1 MYRPKKSTLLAVLT
15 TAATVFVPANAS
27 AETVTDPDV
36 SSQNNESP
44 SSVSSGLAE
53 KADSYVSLRGDQ
65 FSVDSEAE
73 SVFSQKDLQE
83 IENEVKAQNKMI
95 NEAKADSNLEM
106 KVAGDSVT
114 FWERD
119 RRSRA
124 PIMMTLIHT
133 FKKAG
138 MELNSM
144 ALL

>member
-83 IENEVKAQNKMI
+83 IENEVKAV
-95 NEAKADSNLEM
+95 SYTHL
-106 KVAGDSVT
+106 
-114 FWERD
+114 
-119 RRSRA
+119 
-124 PIMMTLIHT
+124 
-133 FKKAG
+133 
-138 MELNSM
+138 
-144 ALL
+144 

>member
-73 SVFSQKDLQE
+73 SVF
-83 IENEVKAQNKMI
+83 
-95 NEAKADSNLEM
+95 
-106 KVAGDSVT
+106 
-114 FWERD
+114 
-119 RRSRA
+119 
-124 PIMMTLIHT
+124 P
-133 FKKAG
+133 KKICRK
-138 MELNSM
+138 LKTR
-144 ALL
+144 

>member
-1 MYRPKKSTLLAVLT
+1 MYRPKKSTLLAVMT

-73 SVFSQKDLQE
+73 SVF
-83 IENEVKAQNKMI
+83 
-95 NEAKADSNLEM
+95 
-106 KVAGDSVT
+106 
-114 FWERD
+114 
-119 RRSRA
+119 
-124 PIMMTLIHT
+124 P
-133 FKKAG
+133 KKICRK
-138 MELNSM
+138 LKTR
-144 ALL
+144 

>member
-73 SVFSQKDLQE
+73 SF
-83 IENEVKAQNKMI
+83 
-95 NEAKADSNLEM
+95 
-106 KVAGDSVT
+106 
-114 FWERD
+114 F
-119 RRSRA
+119 
-124 PIMMTLIHT
+124 P
-133 FKKAG
+133 KKICRK
-138 MELNSM
+138 LKTR
-144 ALL
+144 